1 MSGFAFLT
9 DDEQLRA
16 VETVIEE
23 AAGRVP
29 VMAGLGETST
39 SRAIP
44 KAKALARTGARYLS
58 VLPPFYFFAQQEHL
72 IAYFSAIAA
81 AVDMPIVLY
90 DNPVLTKNPIHPE
103 TIVELRRR
111 VPNIIA
117 VKESNQDC
125 VNLQWLLALTA
136 GDPGFSVLTGSEFL
150 ILVALQMGVHGCV
163 GGLHN
168 LCPHLAVEL
177 YDAFRRGDLET
188 ARARQQALI
197 DTWQVFTYG
206 QIWGAF
212 DESLRWLGIC
222 ERATGAPYV
231 TQDLAGGAREDSRH
245 SQRPFKR
252 AAARAGVTLVF
263 AAGATRKA
271 SAGPQRNERC
281 SFITWYASRPGR
293 LPWTNSSSG
302 RCESRDHSHLLL
314 ASLLHQRK
322 CEQRSGQAA
331 ERALQKF
338 ITRMAPDGAVK
349 RQVHAHRLHAEVGPR
364 LHLLDLLHQF
374 AFVRA
379 ASGTSGTTAAPRTRG
394 SAAGC

>member
-1 MSGFAFLT
+1 MNPLSGVIVPVGTPLAADDRVDVDGLRRLTAYLIDNGVHTLFANGSMSGFAFLT

-23 AAGRVP
+23 AADRVP

-72 IAYFSAIAA
+72 IAYFSAIAD
-81 AVDMPIVLY
+81 AVDIPIVLY
-90 DNPVLTKNPIHPE
+90 DNPVLTKNPILPE

-111 VPNIIA
+111 VPHIIA

-125 VNLQWLLALTA
+125 VNLQRLLALTV
-136 GDPGFSVLTGSEFL
+136 GEPGFSVLTGSEFL

-177 YDAFRRGDLET
+177 YDAFRRGDMET

-206 QIWGAF
+206 NIWGAF

-231 TQDLAGGAREDSRH
+231 TRISQEEREKIHAILSVH
-245 SQRPFKR
+245 LS
-252 AAARAGVTLVF
+252 
-263 AAGATRKA
+263 
-271 SAGPQRNERC
+271 ER
-281 SFITWYASRPGR
+281 R
-293 LPWTNSSSG
+293 LSP
-302 RCESRDHSHLLL
+302 
-314 ASLLHQRK
+314 
-322 CEQRSGQAA
+322 
-331 ERALQKF
+331 
-338 ITRMAPDGAVK
+338 V
-349 RQVHAHRLHAEVGPR
+349 
-364 LHLLDLLHQF
+364 
-374 AFVRA
+374 
-379 ASGTSGTTAAPRTRG
+379 
-394 SAAGC
+394 